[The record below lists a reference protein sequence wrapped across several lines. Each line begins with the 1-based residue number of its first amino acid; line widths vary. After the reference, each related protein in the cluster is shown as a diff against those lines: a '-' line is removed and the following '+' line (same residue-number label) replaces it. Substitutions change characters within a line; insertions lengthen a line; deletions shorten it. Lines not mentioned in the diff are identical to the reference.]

1 MNRKTTFIAAMILLL
16 VSANCNAS
24 KKVIK
29 SYSFSFADDNDEVV
43 LEIEVSE
50 GQPRTDINIGTK
62 IIEVKKDSVL
72 IARMES
78 IRLPDFNIGESL
90 QIIEQENNLLCIRQS
105 FADSRYIVVS
115 ILRFE
120 YSAGKLL
127 LDNYEESRVD
137 RFDEVHEDETK
148 MISMNGLIGMKID
161 MNEIDDELI
170 YTLHSVL
177 FSYDGYDFFL
187 DTYKVSHTYVEKDE
201 RSNETSE
208 RTYYF
213 VKDGNLLKKYR
224 DENVRIPK
232 ENEMRIILHKNN
244 SVLFMIT
251 NHTEI
256 CSLYKIKFMKGNT
269 IAINDDVY
277 VLEKESYDRLCSNT
291 IKKSDSFKLDI
302 DTIFSL
308 FSMTPYFL
316 IDGTLSMMPYLFCNI
331 ERYKILKGSFSV
343 ENPHSYR
350 RIVKHACTYEYDE
363 KGNLASMT
371 FRCENPNSAGVD
383 YHLEV
388 VRRTGKEILMKE
400 SYSMF
405 ERMHQT
411 QVLHFDFGKQECD
424 MAGDYF
430 HCPTSREFFFSE
442 IIRCEKMPKR
452 E

>member
-1 MNRKTTFIAAMILLL
+1 MNRKTTFISAIILLI
-16 VSANCNAS
+16 VSATCNAS

-29 SYSFSFADDNDEVV
+29 NHSFSFADDNDEVV

-78 IRLPDFNIGESL
+78 IRLADFNVGESFQL
-90 QIIEQENNLLCIRQS
+90 IEQENNLLCIRQS
-105 FADSRYIVVS
+105 FGDSRYIVVS

-137 RFDEVHEDETK
+137 RFAEVQDFETNVIQ
-148 MISMNGLIGMKID
+148 MRGLID

-187 DTYKVSHTYVEKDE
+187 DTYKVSRTYVEKGE

-208 RTYYF
+208 RMYYF
-213 VKDGNLLKKYR
+213 VKYGNLLKKYR

-251 NHTEI
+251 NHEEI

-277 VLEKESYDRLCSNT
+277 VLEKESYDRLRSNT

-302 DTIFSL
+302 DTVFSL

-316 IDGTLSMMPYLFCNI
+316 IDGNLSIMPYLFCNV
-331 ERYKILKGSFSV
+331 ERYKILSGSFSV
-343 ENPHSYR
+343 EDPHSYR
-350 RIVKHACTYEYDE
+350 KILKHACIYEYDE

-371 FRCENPNSAGVD
+371 FRCETPNFSGVD

-388 VRRTGKEILMKE
+388 ARRTGKEILMKE
-400 SYSMF
+400 SYSLF

-411 QVLHFDFGKQECD
+411 QVLHFDFGKQEFD

-442 IIRCEKMPKR
+442 IIRCEKIQKR

>member
-1 MNRKTTFIAAMILLL
+1 MNRKATFISAMILLI

-50 GQPRTDINIGTK
+50 GQPQTDINIGTK

-78 IRLPDFNIGESL
+78 IRLPDFNVGESFQL
-90 QIIEQENNLLCIRQS
+90 IEQENNLLCIRQS
-105 FADSRYIVVS
+105 FGDSRYIVVS

-137 RFDEVHEDETK
+137 RFAEVQDFETNVIQ
-148 MISMNGLIGMKID
+148 MRGLID

-187 DTYKVSHTYVEKDE
+187 DTYKVSRTYVEKGE
-201 RSNETSE
+201 RRNETSE

-251 NHTEI
+251 NHNEI

-277 VLEKESYDRLCSNT
+277 VLEKESYDRLRSNT
-291 IKKSDSFKLDI
+291 IKKSDSFEMNI

-316 IDGTLSMMPYLFCNI
+316 IDGNLSITPYLFCNV
-331 ERYKILKGSFSV
+331 EQYKILSGSFYV
-343 ENPHSYR
+343 EDPHSYR
-350 RIVKHACTYEYDE
+350 KILKHACIYEYDE

-371 FRCENPNSAGVD
+371 FRCETHNFSGVD

-388 VRRTGKEILMKE
+388 ARRTGKEILMKE
-400 SYSMF
+400 SYSLF

-411 QVLHFDFGKQECD
+411 QVLHFDFGKQEFD